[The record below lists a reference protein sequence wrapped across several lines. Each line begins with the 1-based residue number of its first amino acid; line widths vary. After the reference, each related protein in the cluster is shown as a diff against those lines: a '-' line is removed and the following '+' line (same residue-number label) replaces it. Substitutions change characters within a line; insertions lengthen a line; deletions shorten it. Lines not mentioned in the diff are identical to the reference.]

1 MKLELNFKTVKEIL
15 KNLNLIFLTSNW
27 PKDYWIQ
34 DMDEFNW
41 SLFLFMIC
49 AMHSIF
55 TCFVYTLYFLVD
67 KAYILWQKC
76 VIFHSRITIMSE
88 KLPYESNVWLVSIE
102 AYWEQTSTGQRAQ
115 SEVHLVNSF
124 SKANAVF
131 EHLSC
136 FLQLLKNHEES
147 QQILRQTHT
156 THVLG
161 LTALK
166 SKIHLVTPALVWAV
180 SQHQHLL
187 GRHTTL
193 I

>member
-15 KNLNLIFLTSNW
+15 KNVNLIFLTSNQ
-27 PKDYWIQ
+27 PRDYWIQ

-88 KLPYESNVWLVSIE
+88 KLPYESKVWLVSIE

-147 QQILRQTHT
+147 QQILRQTHA

-166 SKIHLVTPALVWAV
+166 LKST
-180 SQHQHLL
+180 
-187 GRHTTL
+187 
-193 I
+193 